1 MWETAGATP
10 TRTAPSAPPYPR
22 PHRPT
27 ATPMSRATTK
37 PTGNR
42 PAGDHPAGT
51 GPAEDT
57 RAALVAAAEALFAA
71 RGVEG
76 VSLRE
81 INRVAGQRNSSA
93 LQYHFGDRAGLVR
106 AVVAKHHRGVDAGRH
121 LLLDAYQAEGHPELR
136 PLAAALV
143 MPLAAKLADRDGGRS
158 YLQLVAELV
167 NRPEPV
173 LDPAAMADPRDSIY
187 RWRTLVEPLLP
198 EGTSRTF
205 HPRFVAIR
213 FTHVE
218 LGRRAAD
225 RPRRDDRLFV
235 SRLVDLVVALLA
247 TPLSDPTRRLWQ
259 ERRR

>member
-1 MWETAGATP
+1 MPPTP
-10 TRTAPSAPPYPR
+10 TSGTAATSD
-22 PHRPT
+22 T
-27 ATPMSRATTK
+27 AAKAATSDTAAK
-37 PTGNR
+37 AATSDTAASTGQ
-42 PAGDHPAGT
+42 G
-51 GPAEDT
+51 EDT
-57 RAALVAAAEALFAA
+57 RAALVAAAEELFAA

-81 INRVAGQRNSSA
+81 INRAAGQRNSSA

-121 LLLDAYQAEGHPELR
+121 LLLDAYQAEGNAELR

-143 MPLAAKLADRDGGRS
+143 MPLATKLADRDGGRS
-158 YLQLVAELV
+158 YLQIVAELV

-205 HPRFVAIR
+205 HARFVAIR

-218 LGRRAAD
+218 LARRAAD

-235 SRLVDLVVALLA
+235 SRLVDLVVAILA
-247 TPLSDPTRRLWQ
+247 TPLSDPTRRLWE